1 MPGKASW
8 GQPQIPGTIAVLE
21 KFRLS
26 RQWLGVEVSGAYLI
40 PMNAREGVPGE
51 QPRKLLHHHG
61 IEYVGFS
68 PERDSS
74 VLRTAFP
81 Y

>member
-26 RQWLGVEVSGAYLI
+26 RQWLGVEVSGAYLNS
-40 PMNAREGVPGE
+40 MNAREGVMGDSLENSCTITVSSMLDSP
-51 QPRKLLHHHG
+51 LSG
-61 IEYVGFS
+61 IHRY
-68 PERDSS
+68 
-74 VLRTAFP
+74 
-81 Y
+81 